1 MELKKCRNCRSHDL
15 KKLFSLGNQSF
26 TGKFIKKSENV
37 KKAFI
42 NLAIC
47 RKCKLVQL
55 KNKYNLKYMYGPDYG
70 YRTGINKTMTNHVR
84 DVTKYLSKI
93 SKLKNNDHVLD
104 IASNDGTLLNF
115 YNKKIVTF
123 GIDPILKKYKNH
135 YNRID
140 FFSNDFFS
148 KKIVLSKT
156 KKKFKIITA
165 LSVFYDLT
173 DPNKFLRDVH
183 DLLHDDGF
191 FFLEFADL
199 ASLIEFNMF
208 DTICHE
214 HAEYYSTQ
222 VLINMFNKNNLK
234 LITINQ
240 TNINGRSKQYLLTK
254 SNSKIRVNEK
264 KIKKIIDHEKKLK
277 LDDYSTYKKFF
288 RKINVLKNKLN
299 IFINKQI
306 KLNKIIHGYGAST
319 KGNTLLQFYKT
330 NHKKIEYIADRN
342 PDKFGLKTPG
352 TNIEIVSEEVSRS
365 YNPDYYLVLPW
376 HFKDEILRREKKIRK
391 KGTKFIFPL
400 PSIKIY

>member
-1 MELKKCRNCRSHDL
+1 MELKKCRNCKSNDL
-15 KKLFSLGNQSF
+15 KKLFSLGYQSF
-26 TGKFIKKSENV
+26 TGKFIKNSENV

-47 RKCKLVQL
+47 KKCKLVQL

-84 DVTKYLSKI
+84 NVIKYLSKI
-93 SKLKNNDHVLD
+93 SKLKKNDHVLD

-115 YNKKIVTF
+115 YDKKIITF
-123 GIDPILKKYKNH
+123 GIDPILNKYKKH
-135 YNRID
+135 YKQIN
-140 FFSNDFFS
+140 FCSNNFFS
-148 KKIVLSKT
+148 KKVALSKT

-183 DLLHDDGF
+183 DLLQDDGI

-222 VLINMFNKNNLK
+222 VLINMFEKNSLK
-234 LITINQ
+234 LIDINQ

-254 SNSKIRVNEK
+254 SNSKTKVNNK
-264 KIKKIIDHEKKLK
+264 KIKKVIDHEKKLK
-277 LDDYSTYKKFF
+277 LGDYSTYKKFF
-288 RKINVLKNKLN
+288 KKINVLKKKLN
-299 IFINKQI
+299 IFIDKQI

-330 NHKKIEYIADRN
+330 NHKKIKYIADRN

-352 TNIEIVSEEVSRS
+352 TNIEIVSEKTSRS
-365 YNPDYYLVLPW
+365 CNPDYYLVLPW
-376 HFKDEILRREKKIRK
+376 HFKDEILKRENKIRK

>member
-123 GIDPILKKYKNH
+123 GIDPILKKYKKH

-191 FFLEFADL
+191 FF
-199 ASLIEFNMF
+199 
-208 DTICHE
+208 
-214 HAEYYSTQ
+214 
-222 VLINMFNKNNLK
+222 
-234 LITINQ
+234 
-240 TNINGRSKQYLLTK
+240 
-254 SNSKIRVNEK
+254 
-264 KIKKIIDHEKKLK
+264 
-277 LDDYSTYKKFF
+277 
-288 RKINVLKNKLN
+288 
-299 IFINKQI
+299 
-306 KLNKIIHGYGAST
+306 
-319 KGNTLLQFYKT
+319 
-330 NHKKIEYIADRN
+330 
-342 PDKFGLKTPG
+342 
-352 TNIEIVSEEVSRS
+352 
-365 YNPDYYLVLPW
+365 
-376 HFKDEILRREKKIRK
+376 
-391 KGTKFIFPL
+391 
-400 PSIKIY
+400 

>member
-1 MELKKCRNCRSHDL
+1 MELKKCRNCKSNDL

-26 TGKFIKKSENV
+26 TGKFIKNSENV

-47 RKCKLVQL
+47 KKCKLVQL

-84 DVTKYLSKI
+84 NVIKYLSKI
-93 SKLKNNDHVLD
+93 SKLKKNDHVLD

-115 YNKKIVTF
+115 YDKKIITF
-123 GIDPILKKYKNH
+123 GIDPILNKYKKH
-135 YNRID
+135 YKQIN
-140 FFSNDFFS
+140 FCSNNFFS
-148 KKIVLSKT
+148 KKVALSKT

-183 DLLHDDGF
+183 DLLQDDGI

-222 VLINMFNKNNLK
+222 VLINMFEKNSLK
-234 LITINQ
+234 LIDINQ

-254 SNSKIRVNEK
+254 SNSKIKVNNI
-264 KIKKIIDHEKKLK
+264 KIKKVIDQEKKLK
-277 LDDYSTYKKFF
+277 LGDYSTYKNFF
-288 RKINVLKNKLN
+288 KKINVLKEKLN
-299 IFINKQI
+299 IFIDKQI

-330 NHKKIEYIADRN
+330 NHKKIKYIADRN

-352 TNIEIVSEEVSRS
+352 TNIEIISEKTSRS
-365 YNPDYYLVLPW
+365 CNPDYYLVLPW
-376 HFKDEILRREKKIRK
+376 HFKDEILKRENKIRK

>member
-1 MELKKCRNCRSHDL
+1 MELKKCRNCKSHDL
-15 KKLFSLGNQSF
+15 KKIFSLGNQSF
-26 TGKFIKKSENV
+26 TGKFIKNSENV

-47 RKCKLVQL
+47 KKCKLVQL

-84 DVTKYLSKI
+84 NVVKYLSKI
-93 SKLKNNDHVLD
+93 SKLKKNDHVLD

-115 YNKKIVTF
+115 YEKKIITF
-123 GIDPILKKYKNH
+123 GIDPILNKYKKH
-135 YNRID
+135 YKQIN
-140 FFSNDFFS
+140 FYSNNFFS
-148 KKIVLSKT
+148 KKVALSKT

-183 DLLHDDGF
+183 DLLQDDGI

-222 VLINMFNKNNLK
+222 VLINMFEKNSLK
-234 LITINQ
+234 LIDINQ

-254 SNSKIRVNEK
+254 SNSKIKVNNK
-264 KIKKIIDHEKKLK
+264 KIKKFIDHEKKLK
-277 LDDYSTYKKFF
+277 LGDYSTYKNFF
-288 RKINVLKNKLN
+288 KKINVLKMKLN
-299 IFINKQI
+299 IFIDKQI

-319 KGNTLLQFYKT
+319 KGNTLLQFYKI
-330 NHKKIEYIADRN
+330 NHKKIKYIADRN

-352 TNIEIVSEEVSRS
+352 TNIEIISEKTSRS
-365 YNPDYYLVLPW
+365 CNPDYYLVLPW
-376 HFKDEILRREKKIRK
+376 HFKDEILKRENKIRK